1 MAVLAR
7 RPSFVM
13 ATRQRVTLASVG
25 ILDSGANLLFVLAS
39 QRGLLSLI
47 AVVASLYPVMTVVL
61 ARGVLG
67 ERLSR
72 VQAAGVVLALAGIAL
87 IAAG

>member
-1 MAVLAR
+1 
-7 RPSFVM
+7 
-13 ATRQRVTLASVG
+13 
-25 ILDSGANLLFVLAS
+25 VLAS

-47 AVVASLYPVMTVVL
+47 SVVASLYPVMTVVL
-61 ARGVLG
+61 ARGLLG

-72 VQAAGVVLALAGIAL
+72 LQAAGVVIALAGIGL

>member
-1 MAVLAR
+1 MR
-7 RPSFVM
+7 
-13 ATRQRVTLASVG
+13 
-25 ILDSGANLLFVLAS
+25 DSGSNLLFVLAS

-72 VQAAGVVLALAGIAL
+72 AQAAGVVLALAGIAL